1 MLLGCRAT
9 MGKTSSEWREAP
21 GQTGLRKK
29 QRKGLMPIRGL
40 EGGKEKSTRTW
51 DTEAWPG
58 ASTEVRAAA
67 AADFSELSEVART
80 ESEDIETRSRGLWI
94 AGRRW
99 Q

>member
-29 QRKGLMPIRGL
+29 QKKRGLMPIRGL

-51 DTEAWPG
+51 GPDAWPG
-58 ASTEVRAAA
+58 ASTEVWAAA
-67 AADFSELSEVART
+67 AADLSELSERK
-80 ESEDIETRSRGLWI
+80 
-94 AGRRW
+94 
-99 Q
+99 